1 MGYVLNCLEGKIHFL
16 YLVYASSVLCTQLI
30 LTVDN
35 IERNTEGM
43 SGKRGQWHIEWE
55 ERTVADVLFGYLW
68 KISFVNNV
76 FKDLKARM
84 QEAMT
89 QEVSDVF
96 SDTTTPIK
104 LLAVAATAPPDAP
117 NREEVGVRG
126 LPFLLLAIRVY
137 VCVCVCEGKM

>member
-1 MGYVLNCLEGKIHFL
+1 M
-16 YLVYASSVLCTQLI
+16 
-30 LTVDN
+30 
-35 IERNTEGM
+35 
-43 SGKRGQWHIEWE
+43 
-55 ERTVADVLFGYLW
+55 ADVVFGYLR
-68 KISFVNNV
+68 KISFVNNA

-117 NREEVGVRG
+117 NREEVGV
-126 LPFLLLAIRVY
+126 
-137 VCVCVCEGKM
+137 

>member
-1 MGYVLNCLEGKIHFL
+1 
-16 YLVYASSVLCTQLI
+16 
-30 LTVDN
+30 
-35 IERNTEGM
+35 
-43 SGKRGQWHIEWE
+43 
-55 ERTVADVLFGYLW
+55 
-68 KISFVNNV
+68 
-76 FKDLKARM
+76 M

-137 VCVCVCEGKM
+137 VCVCVCP